1 MESIKNREL
10 QESEIVAMNKFAIY
24 TVITGGYE
32 DVLQPLVID
41 DRFDYILFTDKVN
54 TDKEGAWAVRK
65 VPEIHNLDK
74 IRLSRYPKTHPAN
87 LLSEYEASL
96 YLDANIQIKDNWIYS
111 RFIELVNAGVEYA
124 GVKLVVTGRDCIY
137 DHAFDM
143 CSMHVEHDYTGI
155 KQCHELYLRH
165 FPQHFGLNENNMI
178 FRRHTEKVKKVDD
191 EWWEWILNYSC
202 RDQFSYMYCLWKN
215 KIPINYLLPE
225 GEDARN
231 SRHFNFVVHNNKPNV
246 SKRKIK
252 KKSLIEKIRLLALSY
267 NKQEGLRIW
276 EKSYKSNKP
285 VSSLYLQSYLI
296 LLKNF
301 PSLIN
306 KCIETRL

>member
-1 MESIKNREL
+1 MNR
-10 QESEIVAMNKFAIY
+10 FAIY
-24 TVITGGYE
+24 TVITGRYE
-32 DVLQPLVID
+32 YILQPLAID
-41 DRFDYILFTDKVN
+41 DRFDYILFTDIVN
-54 TDKEGAWAVRK
+54 TENKGVWAVRRI
-65 VPEIHNLDK
+65 PGNYILDK
-74 IRLSRYPKTHPAN
+74 IRLSRYPKTHPAS

-111 RFIELVNAGVEYA
+111 KFMDLVNADVEYA

-143 CSMHVEHDYTGI
+143 CSIHVEHDYMGI

-165 FPQHFGLNENNMI
+165 FPQHFGLNENNII
-178 FRRHTEKVKKVDD
+178 FRRHTEKIKRVDD
-191 EWWEWILNYSC
+191 EWWGWILNYSC

-215 KIPINYLLPE
+215 KIPINYIFSE

-231 SRHFNFVVHNNKPNV
+231 SSHFNFAEHNNLPNV
-246 SKRKIK
+246 AKRKRK
-252 KKSLIEKIRLLALSY
+252 KKSLIEKIRLFSLSH

-285 VSSLYLQSYLI
+285 VISLYLHSYLN
-296 LLKNF
+296 LLIYF
-301 PSLIN
+301 PSIVLSALKICIN
-306 KCIETRL
+306 KCLNTHPA